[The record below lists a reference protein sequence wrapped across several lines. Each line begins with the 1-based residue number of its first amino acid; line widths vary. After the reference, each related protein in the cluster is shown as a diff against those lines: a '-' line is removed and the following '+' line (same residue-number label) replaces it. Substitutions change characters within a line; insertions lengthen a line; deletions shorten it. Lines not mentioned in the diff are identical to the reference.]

1 MKKLILLLFISTI
14 IIGCTDKE
22 DEINPKYDWEVTRTH
37 TQYFTDGTDTAYV
50 YIEET
55 LYNLTLEEA
64 ETIRYDKVETYNE
77 TVKMT
82 INGRTVYSKYY
93 IITYKFKQ
101 LPKNNK
107 KK

>member
-1 MKKLILLLFISTI
+1 MKKLILLLFISTF

-37 TQYFTDGTDTAYV
+37 TQYFTDGTDTAYIYV
-50 YIEET
+50 EEI
-55 LYNLTLEEA
+55 LHNMTLEEA
-64 ETIRYDKVETYNE
+64 ETIHHDEVVTYNHYYK
-77 TVKMT
+77 TT

-93 IITYKFKQ
+93 IITYKLKQ